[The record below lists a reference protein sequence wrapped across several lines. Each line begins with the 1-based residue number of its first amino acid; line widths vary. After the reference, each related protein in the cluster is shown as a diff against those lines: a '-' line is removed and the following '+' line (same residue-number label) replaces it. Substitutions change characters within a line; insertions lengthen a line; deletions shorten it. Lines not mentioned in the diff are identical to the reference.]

1 MKASTT
7 ESWSGHD
14 PPHDP
19 RMGEHRLRSDDAE
32 IPEAQADRLAAVA
45 RASVFSGRG
54 GEGVLEHRRKGLRA
68 RGVVGVIAT
77 PDCQL
82 EILPKIE
89 GAGETEVSNAT
100 LRARLIHMLAV
111 TYDLPI
117 EAGAIAQ
124 LGWQRETVLELL
136 IRLFCAKLTDAVRQG
151 MPRHY
156 LEHEDD
162 LPALRGRLDV
172 TRQFSTLAVSPQ
184 KVACRFDA
192 LSPDIALNRV
202 MCAAVSKLSRLT
214 AVPDNQRALR
224 ELGFVYADVADVPP
238 SELRWDRIVLDRTN
252 RRWRDL
258 LSLAR
263 LFLSDRH
270 QQTSAGIIDGHA
282 LLFEMNVL
290 FEKYVER
297 ILSQAL
303 AGTGFRVSSQG
314 GHRDCLYEGDIGR
327 FRTRPD
333 LIIRQGEEIALIID
347 TKWKRITAR
356 IDDVKQ
362 GVSQADVYQLMAY
375 GRLYD
380 CTNVI
385 LLYPHHGDLP
395 PDPICRGYSIAA
407 RGADEKLIVA
417 TQDLAGSRL
426 DHKRELRDL
435 VCERG
440 GLFRPPEERARAGV
454 PAAVVALG
462 ALASAGAGGE
472 DGIRTHDTAFDRIT
486 V

>member
-1 MKASTT
+1 MIRRTIR
-7 ESWSGHD
+7 EWERIGYGSG
-14 PPHDP
+14 
-19 RMGEHRLRSDDAE
+19 DAE

-45 RASVFSGRG
+45 RTSDFSGRG
-54 GEGVLEHRRKGLRA
+54 GEGVLEHGRKGLRA

-89 GAGETEVSNAT
+89 RGGETQVSDAII
-100 LRARLIHMLAV
+100 RQRLIHMLAV

-117 EAGAIAQ
+117 EAGTMTQ

-136 IRLFCAKLTDAVRQG
+136 IRLFCTKLTDAIRQG

-184 KVACRFDA
+184 KLACRFDA
-192 LSPDIALNRV
+192 LSPDIALNQV
-202 MCAAVSKLSRLT
+202 MRAAVSKLSRLT
-214 AVPDNQRALR
+214 AAPDNQRALR
-224 ELGFVYADVADVPP
+224 ELTFVYADIADVSPIA
-238 SELRWDRIVLDRTN
+238 LRWDRIVLDRTN

-270 QQTSAGIIDGHA
+270 QQTSAGTIDGHA

-297 ILSQAL
+297 LLSRTL

-333 LIIRQGEEIALIID
+333 LILKKGEQIALIID
-347 TKWKRITAR
+347 TKWKRMTPR
-356 IDDVKQ
+356 IDDPKQ
-362 GVSQADVYQLMAY
+362 GVSQGDVYQLMAY

-380 CTNVI
+380 CPKVM

-395 PDPICRGYSIAA
+395 PEPVRRWYSIATMD
-407 RGADEKLIVA
+407 ADEKLIVA
-417 TQDLAGSRL
+417 TQNLAGTQRDHRDALRQLVL
-426 DHKRELRDL
+426 DCLNH
-435 VCERG
+435 
-440 GLFRPPEERARAGV
+440 
-454 PAAVVALG
+454 
-462 ALASAGAGGE
+462 E
-472 DGIRTHDTAFDRIT
+472 DGLEADGKHGELLFEAI
-486 V
+486 

>member
-1 MKASTT
+1 MIRRTIREWERISYG
-7 ESWSGHD
+7 SN
-14 PPHDP
+14 
-19 RMGEHRLRSDDAE
+19 DAE
-32 IPEAQADRLAAVA
+32 IPETQADRLAAVA

-54 GEGVLEHRRKGLRA
+54 GESVLEHGRKGLRA

-89 GAGETEVSNAT
+89 GGGETEVSDAT

-117 EAGAIAQ
+117 EAGTMTQ

-136 IRLFCAKLTDAVRQG
+136 IRLFGTKLTDAVRQG

-172 TRQFSTLAVSPQ
+172 TRQFSALAVSPQ
-184 KVACRFDA
+184 KLACRFDA
-192 LSPDIALNRV
+192 LSPDMALNHVIR
-202 MCAAVSKLSRLT
+202 ATISKLSRLT
-214 AVPDNQRALR
+214 AAPDNQRALR
-224 ELGFVYADVADVPP
+224 ELSFVYADVADVPP
-238 SELRWDRIVLDRTN
+238 IALRWDRIVLDRTN
-252 RRWRDL
+252 RRWRDI

-270 QQTSAGIIDGHA
+270 QQTSAGTIDGHA

-297 ILSQAL
+297 ILLRAL
-303 AGTGFRVSSQG
+303 AGTGFHVSSQG
-314 GHRDCLYEGDIGR
+314 GHRDCLYEDDIGR

-333 LIIRQGEEIALIID
+333 IIIRQGAQIALIID
-347 TKWKRITAR
+347 TKWKRMTPR
-356 IDDVKQ
+356 VEDPKQ

-380 CTNVI
+380 CPKVM

-395 PDPICRGYSIAA
+395 PDPIRRLYSIAA
-407 RGADEKLIVA
+407 TAADEKMIVA
-417 TQDLAGSRL
+417 TLDLAGTQR
-426 DHKRELRDL
+426 DHKDALRQL
-435 VCERG
+435 VLDC
-440 GLFRPPEERARAGV
+440 LY
-454 PAAVVALG
+454 L
-462 ALASAGAGGE
+462 E
-472 DGIRTHDTAFDRIT
+472 DGLETHGARGEPLCEAI
-486 V
+486 